1 MFLLNPLFISLTNF
15 EVGYLKKQAQKK
27 KFNFWSKYHV
37 QKLKGSFQIKKLLG
51 NYKEYPYLLD
61 LRFRK
66 YYLHVK
72 ESNSCTFLGK

>member
-37 QKLKGSFQIKKLLG
+37 QKLKRIIPIQKVIRKL
-51 NYKEYPYLLD
+51 
-61 LRFRK
+61 
-66 YYLHVK
+66 
-72 ESNSCTFLGK
+72 